1 MDTIVKNNAAAGFP
15 ANIEFVNFFDKQIT
29 ELYLAWNDDSR
40 GNEDYI
46 VKGVRIVK
54 SATTIS
60 LTSGIIRYSG
70 ELFLFA
76 GAVLD
81 TTDINKIELYVSEQ
95 VSTQQFGDLQNYP
108 AYKYR
113 TLLARVVDNG
123 NMMTIHRNRTYITP
137 IRESGKNIKISNLAG
152 TIKHGEIEHTRNKI
166 TINATVESS
175 AIGTG
180 VVFIFPFATGQEIF
194 DIYSRGNFKTY
205 KQRTAGH
212 FRVIQLD
219 ASGNSI
225 YDVIGGDI
233 IQENAMFY
241 FYGGKDGKLTTS
253 DITGIDNSQGAA
265 LPRPVV
271 VMFEFNI
278 IVD

>member
-1 MDTIVKNNAAAGFP
+1 M
-15 ANIEFVNFFDKQIT
+15 
-29 ELYLAWNDDSR
+29 
-40 GNEDYI
+40 
-46 VKGVRIVK
+46 
-54 SATTIS
+54 
-60 LTSGIIRYSG
+60 
-70 ELFLFA
+70 FLFG

-123 NMMTIHRNRTYITP
+123 NLMTIHRNRTYITP

-180 VVFIFPFATGQEIF
+180 VVSIFPFASGQEIF
-194 DIYSRGNFKTY
+194 DIYNRASFRTY
-205 KQRTAGH
+205 KQRIAGKY
-212 FRVIQLD
+212 RTIQLD

-225 YDVIGGDI
+225 YDVISGDI
-233 IQENAMFY
+233 IQENSMFY
-241 FYGGKDGKLTTS
+241 FYGGKDGKLKTS
-253 DITGIDNSQGAA
+253 DITGISTTQGAA
-265 LPRPVV
+265 LPDPVV
-271 VMFEFNI
+271 IMIEFNI
-278 IVD
+278 ITE